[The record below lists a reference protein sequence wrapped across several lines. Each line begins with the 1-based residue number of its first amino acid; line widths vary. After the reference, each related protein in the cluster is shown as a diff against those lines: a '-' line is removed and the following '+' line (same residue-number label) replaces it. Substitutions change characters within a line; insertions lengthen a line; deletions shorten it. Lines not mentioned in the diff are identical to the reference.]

1 MASVQTKNNT
11 YYFVIHDKVTKK
23 NKWVNSTIKVDP
35 KNPKRSYRKAELALA
50 AYEQEMEEAALRDAE
65 EEAQREKAKQE
76 EAKIPLAD
84 YFSVWLESHKD
95 EVRPNTY
102 SSYASAINNHIVPYF
117 KEHPVA
123 IQDVRPKHM
132 NGYFET
138 KRKTL
143 SACTLRKHRS
153 YMTAMFRYARLNELM
168 THNPMENVVNPPKKK
183 YKSEVYADDAMAQ
196 LLALAKEQD
205 EPIFPAIYLAA
216 KLGLRRSEVAGA
228 RWHNVDWKG
237 KTLRIATT
245 VVYYEGVPV
254 EVRETKNDSSY
265 RKVPL
270 TSKVIEFLKEIQAE
284 QERNRLALGPAY
296 KNEYNDCICTWAD
309 GRPISPNTMSSRFEL
324 FLKRNGLQKIRFH
337 DLRHSAATAL
347 LKEERA
353 DVKVVSKL
361 LGHSQVSTTYD
372 IYAHILEEDALD
384 ALTHRD
390 ENFDI

>member
-50 AYEQEMEEAALRDAE
+50 AYEQEMEEAALRNAE
-65 EEAQREKAKQE
+65 EEAQRKVEKV
-76 EAKIPLAD
+76 PLAD
-84 YFSVWLESHKD
+84 YFTVWLEAHKD
-95 EVRPNTY
+95 DIRPNTY
-102 SSYASAINNHIVPYF
+102 SSYATAINNHIVPYF
-117 KEHPVA
+117 KEHPVD

-132 NGYFET
+132 NGYFEE
-138 KRKTL
+138 KRKVL

-153 YMTAMFRYARLNELM
+153 YMTAMFRYARLNELLM
-168 THNPMENVVNPPKKK
+168 HDPMENVVNPPKKK
-183 YKSEVYADDAMAQ
+183 YKSEVYEDEATAL

-245 VVYYEGVPV
+245 VVYYEGLAV
-254 EVRETKNDSSY
+254 EVGETKNDSSY
-265 RKVPL
+265 RKIPL
-270 TSKVIEFLKEIQAE
+270 TPKVIEFLKEIQAE

-309 GRPISPNTMSSRFEL
+309 GSPISPNTMSSRFES
-324 FLKRNGLQKIRFH
+324 FLKRNGLPKIRFH

-347 LKEERA
+347 LKSGA
-353 DVKVVSKL
+353 DVKAVSKF

-372 IYAHILEEDALD
+372 IYAHIFAEDAAD
-384 ALTHRD
+384 ALTQRD
-390 ENFDI
+390 ENFGI